1 MNVNGIEDWIK
12 SAENVVTGAGRVRT
26 AYNKATAPQ
35 VIPAPSYQ
43 LPTVNLDNTLKLYLG
58 VGAVALVA
66 WIWLMR
72 K

>member
-1 MNVNGIEDWIK
+1 MNMNGIEDWIK
-12 SAENVVTGAGRVRT
+12 GAENVVTGAGRVRT
-26 AYNKATAPQ
+26 AYNKARNPQ
-35 VIPAPSYQ
+35 VIPPTYQ